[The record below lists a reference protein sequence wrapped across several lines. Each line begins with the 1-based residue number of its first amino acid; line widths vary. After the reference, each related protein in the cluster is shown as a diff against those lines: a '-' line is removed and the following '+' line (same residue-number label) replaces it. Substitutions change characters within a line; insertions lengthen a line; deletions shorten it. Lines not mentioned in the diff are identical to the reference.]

1 MGGTLPSSLTGG
13 LTGALLLPCSLL
25 AVGGAVFAM
34 KKKKKGD
41 DVDQVL
47 SLPAA
52 VDGDIRQ
59 AVLEPELVSMG
70 NINLGGNASG
80 ERQEVLGEL
89 IDNQPD
95 EVAQLLRGWLGDR
108 RETVR

>member
-1 MGGTLPSSLTGG
+1 MEFVIET
-13 LTGALLLPCSLL
+13 A
-25 AVGGAVFAM
+25 
-34 KKKKKGD
+34 
-41 DVDQVL
+41 
-47 SLPAA
+47 
-52 VDGDIRQ
+52 
-59 AVLEPELVSMG
+59 
-70 NINLGGNASG
+70 G